1 MKLTYR
7 IPRARDESS
16 RTRVMQPV
24 GQGLSALLDS
34 LGAGSPVARLAQ
46 LWKRWD
52 QVMGPELAE
61 LAFPLGH
68 RRSTLIV
75 GGSDNMALQELSFQT
90 EEILERANAFMGEPF
105 FERVELQLG
114 LGRTSPGLSVRIQ
127 PSSRRRLEP
136 EKPAG
141 LTGSFRDFDPN
152 SAAGRAYLACLRL
165 HGLR

>member
-1 MKLTYR
+1 
-7 IPRARDESS
+7 
-16 RTRVMQPV
+16 MQPV

-34 LGAGSPVARLAQ
+34 LGAGSPVARLTQ
-46 LWKRWD
+46 LWKNWD
-52 QVMGPELAE
+52 HVMGPELAE

-68 RRSTLIV
+68 RRSILIV
-75 GGSDNMALQELSFQT
+75 GGSDNLALQELSFQT

-114 LGRTSPGLSVRIQ
+114 LGRTPLGLSDGIQ
-127 PSSRRRLEP
+127 PSSRRRPAP

-141 LTGSFRDFDPN
+141 LTGSFQNFDPD
-152 SAAGRAYLACLRL
+152 SPVGRAYLACLRL